1 MSPVLHH
8 LRIGRYQFDAFGY
21 SLRHQNPVKWILV
34 NGGQSIKDYDVI
46 AMDWYFPIPIV
57 EQAPAKYAGI
67 RFEILPP
74 QSALDGHFPQAGRAE
89 KKLVVRI
96 AYEIPGFFR

>member
-1 MSPVLHH
+1 MSPVLHQ

-21 SLRHQNPVKWILV
+21 RLRHENPVKRIPV

-46 AMDWYFPIPIV
+46 AMDWYFPIAIV
-57 EQAPAKYAGI
+57 EQAPAKYSRI
-67 RFEILPP
+67 RLEILTP
-74 QSALDGHFPQAGRAE
+74 QPALNRHFPQAGRAE
-89 KKLVVRI
+89 KKLVIRI